1 MKKEKTVFCP
11 SCNEKIF
18 PSWWNPAG
26 VFRGWCPNCHSIVYV
41 RDNGRPWLSRLEKQW
56 LTIQDDPEQ
65 MSRARNN
72 PLRLHF
78 LITETE
84 LTIIRDYLRDVW
96 KEFVSVFIPGSK
108 KEK

>member
-1 MKKEKTVFCP
+1 MKREKTIFCP

-26 VFRGWCPNCHSIVYV
+26 VFRGWCPTCRSIVYV

-56 LTIQDDPEQ
+56 LTIRDDPDIP
-65 MSRARNN
+65 ARNN
-72 PLRLHF
+72 SLRLHF

-96 KEFVSVFIPGSK
+96 EEFIRLFFPRKGKSK
-108 KEK
+108 